1 MERRDQLDPPR
12 PLGDPDMRKIAILIT
27 CGALALQTTA
37 AVAQDYGRDDHRRDH
52 YDHHDDN
59 SRDDQRG
66 GGRWGGGGEVILFEH
81 DGFRGEARPLRGD
94 APDLSRLG
102 FNDRVSSMRIA
113 RGTWEFCEHAYYQGK
128 CWRYD
133 DDMASLPKKQNDRYS
148 SVRRVR

>member
-1 MERRDQLDPPR
+1 
-12 PLGDPDMRKIAILIT
+12 MRKTAFLIT
-27 CGALALQTTA
+27 CGAIALLTTG
-37 AVAQDYGRDDHRRDH
+37 AVAQDRGYDRRDDRYDRRD
-52 YDHHDDN
+52 DR
-59 SRDDQRG
+59 RDDRYDDRRG

-94 APDLSRLG
+94 EPDLVRLG
-102 FNDRVSSMRIA
+102 FNDRVSSMRIS

-133 DDMASLPKKQNDRYS
+133 YDMASLPKKQNDRYS

>member
-1 MERRDQLDPPR
+1 
-12 PLGDPDMRKIAILIT
+12 MRKIAFLIA
-27 CGALALQTTA
+27 CGAMALVATG
-37 AVAQDYGRDDHRRDH
+37 AVAQDRYHDRDDRYDRRD
-52 YDHHDDN
+52 DR
-59 SRDDQRG
+59 RDD
-66 GGRWGGGGEVILFEH
+66 RWGDRWGPGGQVVLFEH

-102 FNDRVSSMRIA
+102 FNDRVSSMRIS

-133 DDMASLPKKQNDRYS
+133 YDMASLPKKQNDRYS

>member
-1 MERRDQLDPPR
+1 MRKTAFLIACGAVALLATGAFAQDRNWDRRDDR
-12 PLGDPDMRKIAILIT
+12 HDR
-27 CGALALQTTA
+27 
-37 AVAQDYGRDDHRRDH
+37 RDDRYDRRGD
-52 YDHHDDN
+52 
-59 SRDDQRG
+59 RG
-66 GGRWGGGGEVILFEH
+66 GGVVLFEH

-113 RGTWEFCEHAYYQGK
+113 RGAWEFCEHAYYEGK

-133 DDMASLPKKQNDRYS
+133 YDAASLPKKQNDRYS